1 MRFLV
6 DHCAGRRVADWLKEQ
21 GHDVLDVREL
31 GPDPGDR
38 ALLAK
43 ASAEDRILVTLD
55 KHFGRFVFLERSEH
69 AGLIRLPDL
78 PAAERIRLLD
88 QVLTSNGA
96 DLQARKVVTVRGS
109 RIRVSAP
116 PHRSS

>member
-1 MRFLV
+1 VRFLI
-6 DHCAGRRVADWLKEQ
+6 DHCAGRRVADWLREQ
-21 GHDVLDVREL
+21 GHDVLEAREL

-43 ASAEDRILVTLD
+43 AAAEERILVTLD
-55 KHFGRFVFLERSEH
+55 KHFGRFVFLESSEH

-78 PAAERIRLLD
+78 PAAERARLVD
-88 QVLTSNGA
+88 QILTSHGA

-109 RIRVSAP
+109 RIRVSTP
-116 PHRSS
+116 PRR

>member
-1 MRFLV
+1 VRFLV
-6 DHCAGRRVADWLKEQ
+6 DHCAGRRVADWLREK
-21 GHDVLDVREL
+21 GHDVLEAREL

-43 ASAEDRILVTLD
+43 AAAEERVLVTLD
-55 KHFGRFVFLERSEH
+55 KHFGRFVFLERSEQ

-78 PAAERIRLLD
+78 PAAERIRLVE
-88 QVLTSNGA
+88 QILTSHGA
-96 DLQARKVVTVRGS
+96 DLEARKVVTVRGS

-116 PHRSS
+116 PHR